1 MKKKMNNSVSDRSFY
16 IESEDEE
23 DEEKEFNKSI
33 EDGGNDSDSSESY
46 TENQQQNIP
55 SSYNTQWPQSYRQ
68 SIDLYSSVPSPSIG
82 FLGTPSLSRLGSS
95 FLSSSLTRRHTP
107 ETLPFLTKPSVPIV
121 ADEQQQQQQR
131 RSSHSL
137 LPPIHSSRS
146 SIRKD
151 DKPSR
156 VSHEHHPI
164 SRHSS
169 FTQAVING
177 INVLCGV
184 GILSTPYAIKE
195 GGWLGLLILLIFA
208 VLSFYTGLLLRRC
221 LDSQPG
227 LETYPDIGQAAFG
240 TGGRIAIS
248 IILYV
253 ELYACCI
260 EYIILESDNLSSL
273 FPNAHLSLGGYMLDS
288 RILFAILTTLA
299 VLPTVWLRDLSVLS
313 YISAG
318 GVIASIVVV
327 LCLFWVGLVDGVGFE
342 NKGTPLTL
350 STLPVAMGL
359 YGYCYSG
366 HAVFP
371 NIYTSL
377 AKPNQYPAIL
387 LTCFVICTILYGG
400 VAVMGYTMFGESTA
414 SQFTLNMPHDLVA
427 SKIALWTT
435 VVNPFTKY
443 ALTISPVAM
452 SLEELVPSDK
462 SHIYAILIRTA
473 LVVSTLVVG
482 LCIPFFGLVM
492 SFIGSLFT
500 MLVTLILPCA
510 CYLSILRGRVTR
522 LQATL
527 CIMII
532 IVGVVSSAFG
542 TYSAVSKIIQS
553 LIH

>member
-1 MKKKMNNSVSDRSFY
+1 NPGLAELGLLRLLAEEDLKKKMNNSVSDRSFY

-68 SIDLYSSVPSPSIG
+68 SIDLYSSVPSPGIG

-121 ADEQQQQQQR
+121 ADEQQQQQQQR

-137 LPPIHSSRS
+137 LPPIHSRRS

-195 GGWLGLLILLIFA
+195 GGWLGLSILLIFA

-342 NKGTPLTL
+342 NKGTPLNL

-366 HAVFP
+366 HAFCDLHYFVWWSCCHGVHNVWGINSVTVHSQHASRFGCLQDCSVD
-371 NIYTSL
+371 YDLDTSL
-377 AKPNQYPAIL
+377 CLLSEYP
-387 LTCFVICTILYGG
+387 GR
-400 VAVMGYTMFGESTA
+400 A
-414 SQFTLNMPHDLVA
+414 SNSA
-427 SKIALWTT
+427 S
-435 VVNPFTKY
+435 
-443 ALTISPVAM
+443 
-452 SLEELVPSDK
+452 
-462 SHIYAILIRTA
+462 
-473 LVVSTLVVG
+473 
-482 LCIPFFGLVM
+482 
-492 SFIGSLFT
+492 
-500 MLVTLILPCA
+500 
-510 CYLSILRGRVTR
+510 
-522 LQATL
+522 
-527 CIMII
+527 
-532 IVGVVSSAFG
+532 GVVSSSFG
-542 TYSAVSKIIQS
+542 TYSAVSKIVQS